1 LSNMRY
7 SLLCSSEEWAAWKA
21 KLAIYKSYCEKAAAL
36 QYVSPQLT
44 TSYPLAG
51 PPKSSM
57 QSSPLSSKMN
67 YPLTSTSPTYNH
79 HWSVGSSLVPNP
91 LPISL
96 LPEPE
101 RLYARK
107 RSYDGDAEEPVAKR
121 ITRPAV
127 PPTPMSLGV
136 TSNPD
141 APRLPIPNLTIATG
155 HVMNSNYN
163 PPSLPHTGP
172 LLPPLNGRAMST
184 VYPSTPTSWN
194 GPQLPVLTPSKSQS
208 HYSTPSRRHSPH
220 SVQDLLSYGSSP
232 ISANFPGNPGHIS
245 PSVFL
250 QQRSS
255 PYKAVRPVNTLLY
268 PPPSASMHNNYNVNS
283 NQMHYLPLGKRTDY
297 RSGVVPDYTQAFTNW
312 PGPVLPQLNF
322 FPHTA

>member
-1 LSNMRY
+1 MRY

-21 KLAIYKSYCEKAAAL
+21 KLAIYKTYCDKVAAL

-44 TSYPLAG
+44 TSYPPSG
-51 PPKSSM
+51 PPLSSM
-57 QSSPLSSKMN
+57 QSSPLSSKVA
-67 YPLTSTSPTYNH
+67 YPPTSISPTYNH
-79 HWSVGSSLVPNP
+79 HWPVGSSLAPNP
-91 LPISL
+91 PPVSL

-101 RLYARK
+101 RLFARK

-121 ITRPAV
+121 ITRPTV
-127 PPTPMSLGV
+127 PVTPMSLGV
-136 TSNPD
+136 TPIRAD
-141 APRLPIPNLTIATG
+141 APRLPIPNLTISTTQA
-155 HVMNSNYN
+155 MNSPYH
-163 PPSLPHTGP
+163 PSTLPHNGP

-184 VYPSTPTSWN
+184 VYPSTPTSWS

-208 HYSTPSRRHSPH
+208 QYSTPSRRQSPH

-232 ISANFPGNPGHIS
+232 ISANFPSNPGHIS

-255 PYKAVRPVNTLLY
+255 PYKPVRNVNTLLY
-268 PPPSASMHNNYNVNS
+268 PPPSASMHNNYNVNA

-297 RSGVVPDYTQAFTNW
+297 RSGVVPDYTPAFADW

-322 FPHTA
+322 FPHPA